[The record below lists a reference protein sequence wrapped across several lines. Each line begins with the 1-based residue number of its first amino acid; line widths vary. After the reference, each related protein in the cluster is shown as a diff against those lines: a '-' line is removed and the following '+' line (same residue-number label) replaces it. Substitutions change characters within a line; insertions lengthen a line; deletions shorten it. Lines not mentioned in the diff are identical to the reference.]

1 MKVALCFAVWLLLVV
16 GLEAA
21 TSRSIL
27 PTIKK
32 ENRHRPRQTQQECDE
47 LEDYLYVEGSPI
59 PSVVDQ
65 SCKDAL
71 LGAGYDDAERIHP
84 AGSSGCQAGYDA
96 ALESFEKVETE
107 AIYEEYC
114 GPGGFAGTANRAGST
129 YTTVYISLL
138 VIGVFLAVFA
148 TVF

>member
-21 TSRSIL
+21 TSSSIL

-32 ENRHRPRQTQQECDE
+32 ENLHRPRQTEQECDE
-47 LEDYLYVEGSPI
+47 LEDYLYIEGSPI

-65 SCKDAL
+65 SCKNAL
-71 LGAGYDDAERIHP
+71 LGAGDDDDERIDI
-84 AGSSGCQAGYDA
+84 ACSSVCQSGYDA
-96 ALESFEKVETE
+96 AVECFEKVETD
-107 AIYEEYC
+107 AKYKEYC
-114 GPGGFAGTANRAGST
+114 GPGGFAGTANRAGS
-129 YTTVYISLL
+129 TTVYISLL